1 MRFFTHAAPPRGQ
14 PHAAMDAVTA
24 AALLPHPAGASP
36 KALKWGYWGAEAQ
49 LCGHPGTVAIP
60 APRPNLDRGA
70 TAKALEGW
78 YGSSSDTPDHFRP
91 ALYYVR
97 GDQEHAP
104 VSLMR
109 TNNMPVPAVD
119 PYDLK
124 PSKPTSPSSQA
135 GGTQTTRLAQIAMRS
150 WRTGGRKGTGWPVT
164 PQRWGT
170 R

>member
-1 MRFFTHAAPPRGQ
+1 VRFFTHAIHPRGQ
-14 PHAAMDAVTA
+14 PDAPMDAVTA

-49 LCGHPGTVAIP
+49 LCGQPGTQPIP
-60 APRPNLDRGA
+60 VHPFPTAEIDQYRFGNGPGSRNAPN
-70 TAKALEGW
+70 
-78 YGSSSDTPDHFRP
+78 HFRP

-104 VSLMR
+104 VSLLR

-119 PYDLK
+119 PYDLT
-124 PSKPTSPSSQA
+124 PGRPTSPSSQA
-135 GGTQTTRLAQIAMRS
+135 AGTQTSRLAQIAMRS
-150 WRTGGRKGTGWPVT
+150 WHMGGRKATGWPIAQ
-164 PQRWGT
+164 QRWGT